1 MALGVIVNRI
11 LSQSYTEKTLRAA
24 EINMRIQ
31 MINFLKYTFTLFLI
45 TITLIGC
52 NESKSEAKQEMKNIM
67 NDNNPNYQT
76 ATFGSGCF
84 WCTEA
89 IFERVNG
96 VVSVI
101 SGYSGGTVEDPTYKE
116 VCDGTTG
123 HAECTQITFDSSVVS
138 YDELLEIFWKTHDP
152 TTLNRQGNDVG
163 TQYRS
168 VIFYHNDEQ
177 KQKAEFYKNKLT
189 DENIWDKPIVTEIT
203 KFEKFYPAE
212 DYHQEYYD
220 NNPNQGYCSFVIT
233 PKVEK
238 FEKIF
243 KDKLKK

>member
-1 MALGVIVNRI
+1 MKKI
-11 LSQSYTEKTLRAA
+11 L
-24 EINMRIQ
+24 
-31 MINFLKYTFTLFLI
+31 NFTYSLFLI
-45 TITLIGC
+45 GITFLGC
-52 NESKSEAKQEMKNIM
+52 NGTKSEAKQEMINIM
-67 NDNNPNYQT
+67 NTNNPNFET

-96 VVSVI
+96 VNSVV
-101 SGYSGGTVEDPTYKE
+101 SGYSGGDVENPTYKE

-123 HAECTQITFDSSVVS
+123 HAECTQITFNPAVVS

-152 TTLNRQGNDVG
+152 TTLNRQGNDSG

-168 VIFYHNDEQ
+168 IIFYHNDEQ

-189 DENIWDKPIVTEIT
+189 EDKIWDKPIVTEIS
-203 KFEKFYPAE
+203 KLGKFYPTE
-212 DYHQEYYD
+212 DYHQEYYE
-220 NNPNQGYCSFVIT
+220 NNPNQGYCAYVIT

>member
-1 MALGVIVNRI
+1 M
-11 LSQSYTEKTLRAA
+11 S
-24 EINMRIQ
+24 IQ
-31 MINFLKYTFTLFLI
+31 MINILKYTFTLFLI

-67 NDNNPNYQT
+67 NDKNPNYQT

-116 VCDGTTG
+116 VCEGTTG

-189 DENIWDKPIVTEIT
+189 AEKIWDNPIVTEIT
-203 KFEKFYPAE
+203 MFDKFYPAE
-212 DYHQEYYD
+212 EYHQEYYD